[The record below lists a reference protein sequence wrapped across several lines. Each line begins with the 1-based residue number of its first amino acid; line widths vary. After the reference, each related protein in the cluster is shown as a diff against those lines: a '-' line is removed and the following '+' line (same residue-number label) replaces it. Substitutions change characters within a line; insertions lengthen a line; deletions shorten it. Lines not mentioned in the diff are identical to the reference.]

1 MSHQF
6 KPGDLVIIVGANS
19 LTQNI
24 GKHCEL
30 RQFVVCGDRFLA
42 PNGVM
47 YDHYDVPCWTLAG
60 EGLVAVIDGEVV
72 DFGFGIHEERH
83 LMPLR
88 GDFAPTEQKS
98 QTVPA

>member
-1 MSHQF
+1 MNHQF
-6 KPGDLVIIVGANS
+6 KPGDLAVIIGANS
-19 LTQNI
+19 LIQNI

-30 RQFVVCGDRFLA
+30 RQFVVSGDRFLA

-47 YDHYDVPCWTLAG
+47 YDHDDVPCWTLAG

-72 DFGFGIHEERH
+72 DFGFGIHEARH

-88 GDFAPTEQKS
+88 GEFAPTGQKS
-98 QTVPA
+98 KAVKA

>member
-30 RQFVVCGDRFLA
+30 RQFVISGDRFLA

-47 YDHYDVPCWTLAG
+47 YNHCDVPCWTLAG
-60 EGLVAVIDGEVV
+60 EGLVAVIDGEVA
-72 DFGFGIHEERH
+72 DFGFGVHEERH

-88 GDFAPTEQKS
+88 GDFAPTEENS
-98 QTVPA
+98 QAEQV